1 MLAKI
6 RNCGLWW
13 LAVLVALI
21 CMAPPGPAL
30 AQFSEDEFSRDD
42 FVESQEGFAEDEGGF
57 DRPPAADDFTEGGQF
72 VDEEKAEEAGP
83 AGATVRG
90 RRDVLRLEEEKRDL
104 PLNIAWGAGTG
115 LLIGGWFSL
124 IGNGDD
130 RTTQRS
136 IGLGIVLGALL
147 GMTVGL
153 KTVIVPDAPRAAMRR
168 PGFEADPMDS
178 LVSVSALPPPPP
190 FSFGFNLRF

>member
-6 RNCGLWW
+6 RNRGLWW

-21 CMAPPGPAL
+21 CLALPGPAM
-30 AQFSEDEFSRDD
+30 AQFFDDEFSRDD
-42 FVESQEGFAEDEGGF
+42 FVESEEDFSEEGEGF
-57 DRPPAADDFTEGGQF
+57 DRAPAGDDFTEGGQF
-72 VDEEKAEEAGP
+72 VDEEKAEEGGP
-83 AGATVRG
+83 AGATVSG
-90 RRDVLRLEEEKRDL
+90 RRDELKLQQEKRDL

-147 GMTVGL
+147 GLTVGL
-153 KTVIVPDAPRAAMRR
+153 KTVIAPDAPRAAMGL
-168 PGFEADPMDS
+168 PGPEADPAGS
-178 LVSVSALPPPPP
+178 SASVSALSPPPPL
-190 FSFGFNLRF
+190 SFRFIMRF